1 MAINAGSTTF
11 YQAKRGIVQDGL
23 LLNLDAGVSQSYD
36 GVGTTWY
43 DLADDN
49 NGTLTNGPTFD
60 RANGGSIL
68 LDGSDDFIDLGSQ
81 VSNLSTC
88 TVSFWINY
96 VVFAAANVPIG
107 DDALNFDLVIY
118 FEAGNMLFQD
128 SSGGGNTIIIPHNTI
143 NAGTWYNFMM
153 TRGSTNV
160 TMYQDGA
167 SLGQVAKNNGTFKV
181 EWIGRT
187 FKYDN
192 AKIGAVHVYDR
203 ELSSSEVQQNYNAI
217 KGRFQ

>member
-60 RANGGSIL
+60 IANGGSIL

-96 VVFAAANVPIG
+96 VVRSVVNVPIG
-107 DDALNFDLVIY
+107 DNALAFDLAIY
-118 FEAGNMLFQD
+118 FEAGNMIFAD
-128 SSGGGNTIIIPHNTI
+128 STGSINSIIIAHNTF
-143 NAGTWYNFMM
+143 NAGIWYNFVM

-160 TMYQDGA
+160 TMYQDA
-167 SLGQVAKNNGTFKV
+167 ELLGQEAKNNGTFKV
-181 EWIGRT
+181 EWIGRG
-187 FKYDN
+187 FAYDT
-192 AKIGAVHVYDR
+192 AKFAAVHVYDR

-217 KGRFQ
+217 KERFK

>member
-1 MAINAGSTTF
+1 MLGSESLILELET
-11 YQAKRGIVQDGL
+11 L
-23 LLNLDAGVSQSYD
+23 GVI
-36 GVGTTWY
+36 
-43 DLADDN
+43 
-49 NGTLTNGPTFD
+49 D

-96 VVFAAANVPIG
+96 VGFAVVNSPIG
-107 DDALNFDLVIY
+107 DNALSFDLVIY
-118 FEAGNMLFQD
+118 FEAGNMIFQD
-128 SSGGGNTIIIPHNTI
+128 SSSSIIIAHNTI
-143 NAGTWYNFMM
+143 NTGTWYNFVM

-160 TMYQDGA
+160 TMYQDA
-167 SLGQVAKNNGTFKV
+167 ESLGQAAKNNGTFKV

-217 KGRFQ
+217 KERFK